1 MKLASFEAIV
11 RALDAAGVRYLV
23 AGGLAVNAYGYLR
36 YTKDVDIVLNLVTD
50 NILKAFKALAGLGY
64 KPNVPVTAEQFTDPA
79 QREQWIREKGMK
91 VLQLWC
97 DEHRETPID
106 IFVEEPFDFETEY
119 ANALTKPLYEEIEV
133 RFVSADVL
141 IKMKLDAGRPQ
152 DIIDIDQLRMI
163 LSENEP
169 RE

>member
-133 RFVSADVL
+133 RFVSADAL